1 MTAIICKLPAKNAL
15 GSNHKG
21 TDRVGSNHCNTET
34 LANTQSHCNTAMAV
48 TTTSWEGILSLH
60 DGWFFGKTTITKTVY
75 DKTSNITC

>member
-1 MTAIICKLPAKNAL
+1 MTAIICKLPAKNAF

-21 TDRVGSNHCNTET
+21 TGRFGSNHCNTET

-60 DGWFFGKTTITKTVY
+60 NCWFFDSASITKTVD
-75 DKTSNITC
+75 DKPNNVRR